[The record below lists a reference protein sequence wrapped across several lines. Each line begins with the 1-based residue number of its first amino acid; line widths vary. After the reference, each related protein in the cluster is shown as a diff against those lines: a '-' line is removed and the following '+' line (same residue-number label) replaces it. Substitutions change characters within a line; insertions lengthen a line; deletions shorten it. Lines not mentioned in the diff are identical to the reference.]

1 MQLSVQFSK
10 PYYGKRTDS
19 YLNFLA
25 PGVLSSS
32 AYALPV
38 ALTALALVLER
49 KEGLL
54 ERMWV
59 AGVTAGQQ
67 VFGHFFT
74 QVFVL
79 VVQVL
84 LVVFFTLVVFDIRC
98 DGSVLLLL
106 SLLFLQGIGGMSLGL
121 VISSLCENEQTA
133 IQLSVGIFIPILTLS
148 GAKQKT
154 C

>member
-84 LVVFFTLVVFDIRC
+84 LVVFFTLVVFDVGRSYEHVDTAVINSYVLDSMRRKRSSFTVT
-98 DGSVLLLL
+98 SVP
-106 SLLFLQGIGGMSLGL
+106 SRNWR
-121 VISSLCENEQTA
+121 NESWTGHFV
-133 IQLSVGIFIPILTLS
+133 SV
-148 GAKQKT
+148 
-154 C
+154 